1 MLDVCGYLGLGCAL
15 YLTGVVWF
23 AQLVHYPL
31 LDRGNSADFPA
42 FAHAYQR
49 RTLWVVTPG
58 LIGEIASAVLLMWL
72 WPSPQSF
79 AGLAALTAVWVST
92 GFWVIPAH
100 LKLKRGYD
108 RQVHQCLVRRNLPR
122 ALLWT
127 LRSLVMLWTVV
138 TLP

>member
-1 MLDVCGYLGLGCAL
+1 MLGVCGYLGLGCAL
-15 YLTGVVWF
+15 YMTGVVWF

-31 LDRGNSADFPA
+31 LDRGNPADFPA
-42 FAHAYQR
+42 FARAYQR

-58 LIGEIASAVLLMWL
+58 LVGEIASAVLLMWL
-72 WPSPQSF
+72 WPSPQSI

-92 GFWVIPAH
+92 CFWVIPAH

-108 RQVHQCLVRRNLPR
+108 REVHQSLVRRNLPR
-122 ALLWT
+122 ALFWT
-127 LRSLVMLWTVV
+127 LRSMVMTWTVV